1 MNPTLI
7 VTTSLTSTV
16 QVLTIPVAISP
27 DRDNQ
32 AATVWSEQ
40 VFNAARHSNQDG
52 ARFLSGLYS

>member
-7 VTTSLTSTV
+7 VTTASNSTV
-16 QVLTIPVAISP
+16 QVLTLPVAISP
-27 DRDNQ
+27 DHDNQ

-40 VFNAARHSNQDG
+40 IFSAARQSNQDA